1 MGKRRRSREL
11 ALQLLYQL
19 DVHSAARPEPY
30 FDEFWERHPVEPP
43 VRDFVEALVRGTALH
58 RTKIDEVIAQYAE
71 HWDLERMAMV
81 DRNVLRLGVFELLWF
96 TETPPKVAIN
106 EALEVAKRFSTQ
118 ESTRFINGILDRVH
132 KELRPPFATPS

>member
-1 MGKRRRSREL
+1 
-11 ALQLLYQL
+11 
-19 DVHSAARPEPY
+19 
-30 FDEFWERHPVEPP
+30 
-43 VRDFVEALVRGTALH
+43 VRGTALH